1 MAGLYEKDK
10 DYQALINAAVESG
23 NMKDAAKYEQQRNA
37 KIAGEGITNYGQTS
51 NYTDYLDYTPGIDY
65 SKKAGDLYA
74 AGDTTGA
81 WNTLFGNTD
90 SREAKISGIGTD
102 YGKTSQS
109 IWDELVANASSD
121 NLMQQIQNAITQI
134 QNQDYSYGGGKWDN
148 TLDQLAQAAID
159 FNYDDWANSD
169 QYKAL
174 AGRYSYQGKL
184 TMQDVLGQ
192 ISSRTGGLASSYA
205 TTAAQQQYNDYMA
218 QLENAARSQYADEKN
233 SMLDNATLAQNM
245 SESEYQ
251 RYLNEQSAKMSG
263 QSEALTALY
272 NLLGYQTDAEN
283 TEYSQGQDS
292 RTDAQNRVYDYLVNQ
307 GGAVADLD
315 ADLITA
321 SGYTT
326 AELNAMAAKYAQG
339 MTAAAAKSSGG
350 GSSGGGNSGG
360 SSGDGGNASDAET
373 SLYQKMYDA
382 GIRTEGDAYLYLAT
396 NGYNTTQSGKFAGY
410 FTEWLDNGGG
420 SADTDGTGDSGADPT
435 ITNRH
440 GDSWV
445 YIPGHGRF
453 SYQEIYNYVESGK
466 VIETYDKDSNTVSYR
481 WYTNKAE

>member
-1 MAGLYEKDK
+1 MAGLYEKDT
-10 DYQALINAAVESG
+10 DYQALINAAVEAG
-23 NMKDAAKYEQQRNA
+23 NMKGAAKYEQQRNA
-37 KIAGEGITNYGQTS
+37 KIAGEGITNHGQTS
-51 NYTDYLDYTPGIDY
+51 NYTDYLHYTPGIDY

-74 AGDTTGA
+74 AGETTGA

-102 YGKTSQS
+102 HGKTSQS

-121 NLMQQIQNAITQI
+121 NMMQQIQNTIAQI
-134 QNQDYSYGGGKWDN
+134 QNQDYSYGGSKWDN
-148 TLDQLAQAAID
+148 TLDQLAQASID

-174 AGRYSYQGKL
+174 ADRYGYQGKL

-218 QLENAARSQYADEKN
+218 QMENAARSQYADEKN

-251 RYLNEQSAKMSG
+251 RYLNEQSAKTSG

-307 GGAVADLD
+307 GGAVADLG

-339 MTAAAAKSSGG
+339 MTAAAAKSSGSSSSG
-350 GSSGGGNSGG
+350 GSSGGSASKA
-360 SSGDGGNASDAET
+360 SSKPTLTAAQTLAAINDGIVNDATKAAYEYYYGQPYAGDDA
-373 SLYQKMYDA
+373 DD
-382 GIRTEGDAYLYLAT
+382 GDAQEA
-396 NGYNTTQSGKFAGY
+396 SI
-410 FTEWLDNGGG
+410 
-420 SADTDGTGDSGADPT
+420 S
-435 ITNRH
+435 NRH
-440 GDSWV
+440 GDSWA

-453 SYQEIYNYVESGK
+453 SYDEIENYVSSGK
-466 VIETYDKDSNTVSYR
+466 VIETYDKSTNSYSYR
-481 WYTNKAE
+481 WYTNKQE

>member
-1 MAGLYEKDK
+1 MAGLYEKDT
-10 DYQALINAAVESG
+10 DYQALINAAVEAG

-37 KIAGEGITNYGQTS
+37 KIAGEGITNHGQTS

-174 AGRYSYQGKL
+174 ADRYGYQGKL

-350 GSSGGGNSGG
+350 GSSGGGTSGNG
-360 SSGDGGNASDAET
+360 MDYDGLFAAAQESGNPKSWLSQKANYQKYGFTSSSGLYSDYETWLENGTEKTTGSGKTVGGMSIEDYDAAGGNYQSVAEQLSKMKAAGKSTADILAAIRDAYANGVLNT
-373 SLYQKMYDA
+373 GDYMSLYNK
-382 GIRTEGDAYLYLAT
+382 
-396 NGYNTTQSGKFAGY
+396 
-410 FTEWLDNGGG
+410 
-420 SADTDGTGDSGADPT
+420 
-435 ITNRH
+435 
-440 GDSWV
+440 
-445 YIPGHGRF
+445 
-453 SYQEIYNYVESGK
+453 
-466 VIETYDKDSNTVSYR
+466 YR
-481 WYTNKAE
+481 G